1 MPIYLFIISTKF
13 HCYNKTANNRKWLAR
28 SDLENVRLKNFI
40 LRDFLSIPLHDSK
53 INTFVLY
60 FYLSLIII
68 KFHTA
73 NKNLLND
80 NSSKTW
86 QAPPKQNQKNTTAI
100 SLLTFNTAWIIN
112 DILSWTHRIFP
123 FQVFS
128 FAFKFSGIIAC
139 QRRDLVWFRKFVWL
153 IRRPCYLCR
162 NVVKNVLNRLII
174 AFIENLFR
182 PR

>member
-28 SDLENVRLKNFI
+28 SDLENIRLKNFI

-73 NKNLLND
+73 NTI
-80 NSSKTW
+80 KT
-86 QAPPKQNQKNTTAI
+86 
-100 SLLTFNTAWIIN
+100 S
-112 DILSWTHRIFP
+112 
-123 FQVFS
+123 
-128 FAFKFSGIIAC
+128 
-139 QRRDLVWFRKFVWL
+139 
-153 IRRPCYLCR
+153 
-162 NVVKNVLNRLII
+162 
-174 AFIENLFR
+174 
-182 PR
+182 